1 MSAEA
6 DLAPEF
12 ERLTILQPI
21 PDGRHGTA
29 AAPGPTGTALSLIFP
44 CYNEAERL
52 PQTLAA
58 YLAELPWQ
66 PGAVE
71 VLVVDD
77 GSTDQTFAVAQAIA
91 AQDDRVRVIRNQPN
105 HGKGFGVRTG
115 VLAANGEL
123 IVFTDADGSY
133 GPGQVARV
141 TAALADAPV
150 AIGSRPA
157 GWATGPPARRL
168 ASRLFNRAIRA
179 LLGLPFGD
187 TQCGLKGFRRHAAL
201 ELFGRARLDGF
212 AFDAEI
218 LFLTRR
224 LGLAVAEVPV
234 RAEVRDGSKVQ
245 LAVDALAMLGDV
257 LRVRRW
263 AVSGGYDRTVSQAA
277 GTSTAEA
284 LGPELGRAAQP
295 G

>member
-1 MSAEA
+1 MSAAA
-6 DLAPEF
+6 DVAPEF
-12 ERLTILQPI
+12 ERLTLLQPTT
-21 PDGRHGTA
+21 DRRSTA
-29 AAPGPTGTALSLIFP
+29 APAPTGTALSLVLP

-52 PQTLAA
+52 PKTLAA
-58 YLAELPWQ
+58 YLAALPRQ

-71 VLVVDD
+71 LLVVDD

-91 AQDDRVRVIRNQPN
+91 AQDARVRVIRSQPN
-105 HGKGFGVRTG
+105 HGKGHGVRTG
-115 VLAANGEL
+115 VLQANGAL

-133 GPGQVARV
+133 GPGEVARIA
-141 TAALADAPV
+141 AALADAPV

-157 GWATGPPARRL
+157 GWATDPPARRL
-168 ASRLFNRAIRA
+168 ASRLFNRAIQA

-212 AFDAEI
+212 AFDVEV
-218 LFLTRR
+218 LFLARR
-224 LGLAVAEVPV
+224 LGLAVNEVPV

-245 LAVDALAMLGDV
+245 LVVDALGMLGDV

-263 AVSGGYDRTVSQAA
+263 AVSGGYDRAISQAA
-277 GTSTAEA
+277 DTSTAVT
-284 LGPELGRAAQP
+284 LGPELGQAAQP